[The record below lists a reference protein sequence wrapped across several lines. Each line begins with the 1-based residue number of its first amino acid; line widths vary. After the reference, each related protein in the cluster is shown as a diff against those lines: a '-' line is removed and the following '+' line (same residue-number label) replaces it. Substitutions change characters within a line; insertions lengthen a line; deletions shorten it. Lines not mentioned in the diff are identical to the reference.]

1 MRKACLFAAVLALVA
16 LLAAGALGAAAQP
29 VVSISN
35 EYIKIIVNAGEAE
48 NGRFGVETTGGDP
61 ENPNDDSM
69 PLIYGRPVPWTSYTT
84 VRIDGEDWVFG
95 GRASKRAGLKGKYG
109 TVALAPSQRGSSIST
124 AYVLGPVRAVQDL
137 SFARS
142 QMTGYYDTARIAY
155 TLLNTS
161 DKEVVV
167 GLRLMIDT
175 MLGAND
181 GAPLRAGELG
191 VVSDAGFSGNAMPDF
206 WQAFDSLTEPSVT
219 SQATLR
225 GGELTVPGRVAFSN
239 WGAFA
244 DSLWDV
250 RLVAGR
256 DFTREGEFDLDSAAA
271 MYWDGLTLAP
281 NAQVTLV
288 TYYGLGG
295 IVLSPGVMS
304 IGLAAPAEVAAVKE
318 GQPSSFMV
326 VAYVQNTGKGPALDV
341 KATLE
346 LPKGLKL
353 QSGSA
358 AVRNVGDIKQG
369 AMTQLSWQIA
379 SDGTTYGDQQ
389 LKLRVESFNADNNSI
404 TRSVRLLSPPRL
416 SLRLEPATIALSEGG
431 GLEPSYPV
439 KAVVTNVGDSSAYWA
454 EASLE
459 LTGAK
464 LAPGDTTTKQLGH
477 FEPGEAYKAVWY
489 IMPGALSQAV
499 QLRAKASAANA
510 KQVGAISTL
519 DVPKVQRGIRLE
531 LEADGAGFAEARVMA
546 VRLSDIAKIEFDIA
560 WDGDA
565 LVPLGRKPVN
575 PGYLMLLP
583 DGTHPGF
590 GPGTLQSGA
599 VRGITCSFL
608 PGGEPDGQL
617 VSIDFRIAKA
627 GGMTIS
633 LENVKAYDAA
643 GKAVAIVNDGL
654 EAIIRY

>member
-1 MRKACLFAAVLALVA
+1 
-16 LLAAGALGAAAQP
+16 
-29 VVSISN
+29 
-35 EYIKIIVNAGEAE
+35 
-48 NGRFGVETTGGDP
+48 
-61 ENPNDDSM
+61 
-69 PLIYGRPVPWTSYTT
+69 

-109 TVALAPSQRGSSIST
+109 TVVMAPSQRGNSIST
-124 AYVLGPVRAVQDL
+124 VYMLGPVRAVQDL
-137 SFARS
+137 SFTRS

-161 DKEVVV
+161 DKDVTV

-191 VVSDAGFSGNAMPDF
+191 VVSDADFLGNSMPDF
-206 WQAFDSLTEPSVT
+206 WQAFDSFTEPSVT
-219 SQATLR
+219 SQATLK
-225 GGELTVPGRVAFSN
+225 GGELTVPARVAFSN

-250 RLVAGR
+250 RLVEGR

-304 IGLAAPAEVAAVKE
+304 IGMAAPAEVAAVKE

-326 VAYVQNTGKGPALDV
+326 VAYIQNTGKGPALDV

-353 QSGSA
+353 QSGSS
-358 AVRNVGDIKQG
+358 AVRNVGDIKKG

-379 SDGTTYGDQQ
+379 SDGATYGDQQ
-389 LKLRVESFNADNNSI
+389 LKLKVESFNAENNSLV
-404 TRSVRLLSPPRL
+404 RSVKLLSPPRL
-416 SLRLEPATIALSEGG
+416 ALRLEPLTIGLSEDG
-431 GLEPSYPV
+431 GLLASYPV
-439 KAVVTNVGDSSAYWA
+439 GAVLTNVGDSSAYWA

-464 LAPGDTTTKQLGH
+464 LAPGDAATKQLGH
-477 FEPGEAYKAVWY
+477 FEPGESYKAVWH
-489 IMPGALSQAV
+489 ILPGALSQAV
-499 QLRAKASAANA
+499 QLRAKAMASNA
-510 KQVGAISTL
+510 KQVNTISTV

-531 LEADGAGFAEARVMA
+531 LSTDSGFAEARVMA
-546 VRLSDIAKIEFDIA
+546 VRLSDVAKIEFDIA
-560 WDGDA
+560 WDGDV
-565 LVPLGRKPVN
+565 LVPLGKKPVN
-575 PGYLMLLP
+575 PGFLMLLP

-590 GPGTLQSGA
+590 GAGNVQQGA
-599 VRGITCSFL
+599 IRGITCSFL

-617 VSIDFRIAKA
+617 VSIDFRIAKS

-633 LENVKAYDAA
+633 LENVRAYDAA
-643 GKAVAIVNDGL
+643 GKPVAIDNDGL
-654 EAIIRY
+654 EAIIRH